1 MGQQSSTASGQGLD
15 RDREYADPDVECASD
30 AIEMIAAAD
39 FNQNLIMIP
48 AQEDSMAGHFGDVHL
63 ELWAHAMYGSNGS
76 SATSA
81 SWRFSSR

>member
-1 MGQQSSTASGQGLD
+1 
-15 RDREYADPDVECASD
+15 
-30 AIEMIAAAD
+30 MIAAAD